1 VLHNG
6 KVALS
11 DAITKVTD
19 QQIVESMTGK
29 QLTLPIN
36 AAPKRGNEEFFKV
49 QELPLHKNHSPLS
62 LTVRKGETVVI
73 YGLIGSGKTTLAETL
88 FGAHHTYHAEIN
100 GQN

>member
-1 VLHNG
+1 LLKDLTSKGIGIILISHRLSEIRNFADDVTVLHNG

-62 LTVRKGETVVI
+62 LT
-73 YGLIGSGKTTLAETL
+73 
-88 FGAHHTYHAEIN
+88 
-100 GQN
+100 